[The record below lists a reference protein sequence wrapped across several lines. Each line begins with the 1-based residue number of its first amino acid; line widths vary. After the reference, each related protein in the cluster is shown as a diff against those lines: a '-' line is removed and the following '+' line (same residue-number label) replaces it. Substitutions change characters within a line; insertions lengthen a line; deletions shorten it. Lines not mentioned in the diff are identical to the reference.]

1 MSHLILVWSA
11 GFAVLCFTLG
21 VGCAALRLIRG
32 PSAEDRVLA
41 LDTIYINGMLILL
54 VLGVSYRESLYFE
67 VALLISLFGFAG
79 SAALA
84 KFLLRGEVI
93 EP

>member
-1 MSHLILVWSA
+1 MTALLGYAVDFALICFALSMCIVLV
-11 GFAVLCFTLG
+11 
-21 VGCAALRLIRG
+21 RLVRG
-32 PSAEDRVLA
+32 PNAEDRVLA
-41 LDTIYINGMLILL
+41 LDALFIQGMLIILAFGIR
-54 VLGVSYRESLYFE
+54 LGSGLYFD

-79 SAALA
+79 SVAMA